1 MSGLAACNPPL
12 CCGRRARHC
21 EYRTVN
27 DGFGHRCAVIKSR
40 NPERGVLY
48 VDDETTTSTIRLG
61 RLQPDIS
68 LNSFL
73 DLVLNLLLF
82 FVFVTELAMFNS
94 LSVAVPKT
102 E

>member
-1 MSGLAACNPPL
+1 M
-12 CCGRRARHC
+12 
-21 EYRTVN
+21 
-27 DGFGHRCAVIKSR
+27 
-40 NPERGVLY
+40 
-48 VDDETTTSTIRLG
+48 DDETPTSTIRPG

-82 FVFVTELAMFNS
+82 FVFATELAMFNS